1 MFRKILTILLL
12 MLFSSSFVLAQT
24 GRVSGKITDRETGE
38 PLIGANI
45 IILGTSFGAAS
56 DVNGDFIIRQ
66 VQPGN
71 YSIKASYIG
80 YQDVTV
86 SNVRIVSGLTAEQ
99 NFELSSSRIT
109 TGEVVI
115 VSQRPLI
122 EKSSTNAMRILGS
135 EDIAALPVRD
145 VNSIIALQPGVVQQ
159 NGQTFIRG
167 SRPDETGYVLEGA
180 DIKNVLNR
188 NGGSIV
194 DVTPDALQEILVQ
207 AGGYTAEYGNA
218 NAGII
223 STDFKTGTDQY
234 HFSLRVETDNLGN
247 YNGNSFDVTS
257 AGKMKAAG
265 TDKFLGTYS
274 YGYSDYVLTLSGPVI
289 SDKLKVFLSGENHF
303 TRDMEP
309 QFFTPNPAAFS
320 DGALLDTTKVYDT
333 GFYGGNENDYE
344 YLTWNGG
351 NIPGVMSNRYTG
363 NGTVLWDNN
372 PLILKLAGA
381 YTFERTRGE
390 HTGVYSTNV
399 TTLQDMFNVVRLP
412 INDYSNLLLNLKGTY
427 LLSPSTFI
435 EANVNYYDAHH
446 KTYDPIFGDN
456 FILYSD
462 SLEGAKYGWEY
473 SNYTEYPNAY
483 DFYGFPFLRP
493 GTGTVSTSNTIAS
506 LGGTGA
512 GNLQNYTKDHNS
524 YMGASAAFTGQVDI
538 HALKVGGSFQR
549 WTVRRFQNTDASNFL
564 TTVRQNPDLART
576 PDGMRFIAA
585 KYLYRDYN
593 NFGYDIFGNETD
605 AEGNF
610 APKHPVL
617 ASGYLEDRIEVSDLI
632 INAGLRYDFIDMDS
646 WAWSN
651 PLLPQIDTTQNL
663 QLNSIPDS
671 SLLSGD
677 TYSYLS
683 PRLGFSFPVTDRT
696 VFHLQYGKFVQSPS
710 LDVAYRGV
718 YQAAQQQTAT
728 NLFTNPIAYNPA
740 PVRTTQYEI
749 GFSQQITDFAAF
761 DLTAFYKDIKGQ
773 LQYSIIYT
781 APGALRSQYQAFV
794 NQDFTTTKGIEF
806 ALHLRRVE
814 RIRAE
819 VNYTYSDAAGTN
831 SFAGS
836 GIGSQQVNKEV
847 PTVILPLTY
856 NQTHRG
862 SIFLDYRFGK
872 DDGGP
877 VLQQLGVNLLF
888 SFNSGHPFTLAQY
901 TGLGQ
906 ASAWTGGLIPAQDPR
921 GRRPIGPP
929 NSSTTPWVYNL
940 DLRIDK
946 TVNIFNLDFNFY
958 AYVQNLLDTKNVV
971 NVYQK
976 TGNAY
981 SDGFLNSADGQN
993 IIAGERYTQRFADLY
1008 QSLNYDNREAV
1019 LKSYGY
1025 DLFGTPRQLRV
1036 GVLINY

>member
-1 MFRKILTILLL
+1 MFRKFYTILLL
-12 MLFSSSFVLAQT
+12 MLFSCSFVLAQS
-24 GRVSGKITDRETGE
+24 GRVSGKVTDKETGE

-45 IILGTSFGAAS
+45 IIVGTSSGAAS
-56 DVNGDFIIRQ
+56 DVNGEYMIRQ
-66 VQPGN
+66 VQSGN

-86 SNVRIVSGLTAEQ
+86 SNVRVVSGLTAEQ
-99 NFELSSSRIT
+99 NFQLSSSNIT

-122 EKSSTNAMRILGS
+122 EKSSTNAMRIVGS
-135 EDIAALPVRD
+135 EDITTLPVRD
-145 VNSIIALQPGVVQQ
+145 VDKIVALQPGVVQQ

-167 SRPDETGYVLEGA
+167 SRADETGYMVEGA
-180 DIKNVLNR
+180 DVKNILSR
-188 NGGSIV
+188 NGGSLV
-194 DVTPDALQEILVQ
+194 DLTPDALQEILVQ
-207 AGGYTAEYGNA
+207 AGGYTAEFGNA

-223 STDFKTGTDQY
+223 SSDFKTGSDKY
-234 HFSLRVETDNLGN
+234 HFSVRAETDNLGN
-247 YNGNSFDVTS
+247 YNGNNFDVNS
-257 AGKMKAAG
+257 AGKMKAGGA
-265 TDKFLGTYS
+265 DKFLGTYS
-274 YGYSDYVLTLSGPVI
+274 YGYSDYVLTLSGPLV
-289 SDKLKVFLSGENHF
+289 SDKLKVFLSGENNF
-303 TRDMEP
+303 QRDMNP
-309 QFFTPNPAAFS
+309 QFFYGNPAAFS

-333 GFYGGNENDYE
+333 GFFSGKTDEYQ

-351 NIPGVMSNRYTG
+351 NVPGVMDNRYTG
-363 NGTVLWDNN
+363 NGTILFDNN
-372 PLILKLAGA
+372 PIILRLAGA
-381 YTFERTRGE
+381 YTWERTRGE
-390 HTGVYSTNV
+390 QVGIYNTAN
-399 TTLQDMFNVVRLP
+399 TTLIDMFNTSRLP
-412 INDYSNLLLNLKGTY
+412 MNDYSNILLNLKGTY
-427 LLSPSTFI
+427 LLSASTFI
-435 EANVNYYDAHH
+435 EANVNYYDARH

-456 FILYSD
+456 FTQYSD
-462 SLEGAKYGWEY
+462 SLAAAQYGWEY
-473 SNYTEYPNAY
+473 PSYTASPQAY
-483 DFYGFPFLRP
+483 DFYGFPFNRP
-493 GTGTVSTSNTIAS
+493 GTPLVSPGNNT
-506 LGGTGA
+506 GN
-512 GNLQNYTKDHNS
+512 GNLQSFTKDHNS
-524 YMGASAAFTGQVDI
+524 YMGASASFTGQVEK
-538 HALKVGGSFQR
+538 HALKLGGSFQR
-549 WTVRRFQNTDASNFL
+549 WTVRRFQETDASNFL
-564 TTVRQNPDLART
+564 TTIRQQPDLART
-576 PDGMRFIAA
+576 EEGMKFLVA

-605 AEGNF
+605 AGEF

-617 ASGYLEDRIEVSDLI
+617 ASGYVEDRIEVSDLI

-646 WAWSN
+646 WQWQN
-651 PLLPQIDTTQNL
+651 PHLPQIDTTQNT
-663 QLNSIPDS
+663 QLNTIPDS

-677 TYSYLS
+677 TYSYIS
-683 PRLGFSFPVTDRT
+683 PRLGFSFPVTDKT

-710 LDVAYRGV
+710 LDIAYRGV
-718 YQAAQQQTAT
+718 YQAAQIMSAS

-773 LQYSIIYT
+773 LQYSIIYND
-781 APGALRSQYQAFV
+781 PGATRGSYQAFV
-794 NQDFTTTKGIEF
+794 NQDFTTTKGLELAI
-806 ALHLRRVE
+806 HLRRIE

-819 VNYTYSDAAGTN
+819 VNYTYSNASGTN
-831 SFAGS
+831 SFSGS

-856 NQTHRG
+856 EQTHRG

-888 SFNSGHPFTLAQY
+888 SFNSGHPFTYAQY

-921 GRRPIGPP
+921 NRRPIGPP

-940 DLRIDK
+940 DLRVDK
-946 TVNIFNLDFNFY
+946 TVSIYNLDVNFY
-958 AYVQNLLDTKNVV
+958 VTVQNLLDTKNVV

-981 SDGFLNSADGQN
+981 NDGFLNSPDGQQ

-1008 QSLNYDNREAV
+1008 QALNYDNREAAYQT
-1019 LKSYGY
+1019 YGY
-1025 DLFGTPRQLRV
+1025 DLFGSPRQLRV